1 MVLFCHFKIIDLSN
15 KLIAI
20 YFFFLSCGQCK
31 IANIILELDKHDINI
46 HVGLLIQEGLI
57 ILGLRLV

>member
-20 YFFFLSCGQCK
+20 YFFLSCGQCK

-57 ILGLRLV
+57 ILGLRLA